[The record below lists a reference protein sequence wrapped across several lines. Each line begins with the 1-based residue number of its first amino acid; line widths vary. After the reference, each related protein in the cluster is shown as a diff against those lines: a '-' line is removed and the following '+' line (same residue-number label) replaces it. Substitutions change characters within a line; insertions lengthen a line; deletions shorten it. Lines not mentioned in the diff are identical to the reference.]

1 MSLLVSG
8 YNRLESQGEGRANV
22 GLLPCCWIF
31 SHQGVGFG
39 CLEVVM
45 RNQWDWDV
53 FKGEVLFT
61 FSLFGD
67 SQL

>member
-53 FKGEVLFT
+53 F
-61 FSLFGD
+61 
-67 SQL
+67 